1 MAYCLTS
8 GITYFFPAEFDEGEA
23 LKQLIEAEK
32 QLFRNNFPQELVV
45 LAHAA
50 SSIAANYDLVVN
62 EFDGCATP
70 VLKDQPVSLRKDN
83 SFKGCNEC
91 IWPKNALNTSG
102 MYTPYML
109 LTNTLSLDK
118 SPVFLVTKFLKIIIF
133 YTHTRLLAYV
143 ESGFVLNFY

>member
-1 MAYCLTS
+1 M
-8 GITYFFPAEFDEGEA
+8 TYFFPAEFDEGEA

-32 QLFRNNFPQELVV
+32 RLLWNNFPQDLVV

-70 VLKDQPVSLRKDN
+70 VLKGQPVSGKTA
-83 SFKGCNEC
+83 
-91 IWPKNALNTSG
+91 ALKAVMSVFGQQHFTSG
-102 MYTPYML
+102 MYTIQYML

-118 SPVFLVTKFLKIIIF
+118 SSVFLVTKFLK
-133 YTHTRLLAYV
+133 
-143 ESGFVLNFY
+143 